1 MTNLE
6 LAPIWDS
13 LPGQAEAIE
22 QVAIA
27 VKHRDEGVHHAW
39 LITGPPG
46 SGRSN
51 LARLF
56 ASALVCEFSGC
67 GSCKSCA
74 LAANGGHPDI
84 SILATEKVQI
94 SIDEIRQV
102 VSNSQFGGS
111 MSRFRIVIIE
121 DADRMT
127 ERSSNVLLK
136 ALEEPPAGTIWIL
149 CAPSEADMLPTIRS
163 RVRRV
168 GLKVPSVAAVTQILE
183 AEGVDPKL
191 AKACAEEAQC
201 HIGMARRLATS
212 SEARSRRRETLMVA
226 LAIDS
231 VTSAVNAAQRWL
243 DIAKK
248 DADALTEE
256 RESQEKAALLK
267 SLGLAEGDSIP
278 PALRVDLKNLEE
290 NQKRRATR
298 SLRDGI
304 DRILVDLLSVYR
316 DVLNIQ
322 LKADV
327 PLVNSA
333 LRFSIDELAESTKP
347 EQTISKLEKIAE
359 TRHYV
364 DSNVR
369 DLLALEGLA
378 VALIGPKK

>member
-1 MTNLE
+1 
-6 LAPIWDS
+6 
-13 LPGQAEAIE
+13 
-22 QVAIA
+22 
-27 VKHRDEGVHHAW
+27 
-39 LITGPPG
+39 
-46 SGRSN
+46 
-51 LARLF
+51 
-56 ASALVCEFSGC
+56 
-67 GSCKSCA
+67 
-74 LAANGGHPDI
+74 
-84 SILATEKVQI
+84 
-94 SIDEIRQV
+94 
-102 VSNSQFGGS
+102 
-111 MSRFRIVIIE
+111 
-121 DADRMT
+121 
-127 ERSSNVLLK
+127 
-136 ALEEPPAGTIWIL
+136 
-149 CAPSEADMLPTIRS
+149 
-163 RVRRV
+163 
-168 GLKVPSVAAVTQILE
+168 VAAVTQILE

-256 RESQEKAALLK
+256 RDSQEKAALLK

-322 LKADV
+322 LKAEA